1 MEYTLNNNYIIIVF
15 FFLKLFLLV
24 YGFDNLIII
33 LKVKNF

>member
-15 FFLKLFLLV
+15 FFLKLFLLF